1 MKFWKSSLLTVFSFL
16 GIASTVLYNSCQ
28 IDTCS
33 DLKCINGGSCANGF
47 CNCPSG
53 YEGSECEIKMEDKF
67 LGVYY
72 GNTNCNANPAVY
84 DTATV
89 LTQQGSI
96 TNVRVVLF
104 SNKTDTLNGTVNG
117 TTIVVP
123 DVTGGSGYSR
133 HINITIV
140 NGNKL
145 NIFTETTINDSR
157 GVATKST
164 CTFIG
169 LKQ

>member
-16 GIASTVLYNSCQ
+16 GIASTVLYNACQ

-33 DLKCINGGSCANGF
+33 DLKCVNGGSCANGF
-47 CNCPSG
+47 CNCPTG
-53 YEGSECEIKMEDKF
+53 YEGSQCEIKMETKF

-72 GNTNCNANPAVY
+72 GNTSCDANPAIY
-84 DTATV
+84 DTAAVWAQTGS
-89 LTQQGSI
+89 LT
-96 TNVRVVLF
+96 NLNVVLY
-104 SNKTDTLNGTVNG
+104 SNKTDTLNGTISG
-117 TTIVVP
+117 TTIVIP
-123 DVTGGSGYSR
+123 DVSYSGYSR
-133 HINITIV
+133 HINVTLV

-145 NIFTETTINDSR
+145 NVFTEINSLDNR
-157 GVATKST
+157 GNPIKST